1 MRTGHMSVSG
11 LSITFALL
19 LALWEVYFFGF
30 AGDRALGPL
39 DGTLGL
45 FTPERLGFNMAWLT
59 WAYLSFQLISIPFAL
74 PSARTRF
81 IGVLDGMASL
91 VPLAVVL
98 VVVFGKSNLLG
109 TPQRWE
115 TAILLI
121 LVTATDLFG
130 GYAFN
135 IALSRRMFDI
145 GSTQPSA

>member
-1 MRTGHMSVSG
+1 MRRSNVSISSLSV
-11 LSITFALL
+11 LFALL

-30 AGDRALGPL
+30 AGEHMLGRL
-39 DGTLGL
+39 EGTVGL
-45 FTPERLGFNMAWLT
+45 FTPDRLGFNMAWLA

-74 PSARTRF
+74 PGAGSRF

-91 VPLAVVL
+91 VPLAIAL
-98 VVVFGKSNLLG
+98 VVVFGKTNLLG

-115 TAILLI
+115 AAILLI

-135 IALSRRMFDI
+135 IALSRRTFDV
-145 GSTQPSA
+145 GAASPAT

>member
-1 MRTGHMSVSG
+1 MRQGGMSVSG

-30 AGDRALGPL
+30 AGEHLLGSL
-39 DGTLGL
+39 DGTIGF
-45 FTPERLGFNMAWLT
+45 FTPERLGFNMAWLA

-74 PSARTRF
+74 PTARTRF
-81 IGVLDGMASL
+81 VGVLDGMASL
-91 VPLAVVL
+91 IPLAIVL

-115 TAILLI
+115 AAILLI

-145 GSTQPSA
+145 GGAQPSA